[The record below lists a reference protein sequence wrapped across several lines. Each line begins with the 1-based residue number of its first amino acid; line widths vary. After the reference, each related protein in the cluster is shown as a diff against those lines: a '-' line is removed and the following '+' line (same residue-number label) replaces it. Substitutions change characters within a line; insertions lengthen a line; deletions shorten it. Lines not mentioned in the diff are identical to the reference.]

1 MNSLVIGVSVLLAAM
16 PAGSTAAMLAQKYNQ
31 DVIYASKIIVVS
43 TMLSLITLPM
53 ISILVKGG

>member
-1 MNSLVIGVSVLLAAM
+1 MSYEFF
-16 PAGSTAAMLAQKYNQ
+16 STAAMLAQKYDQ

-53 ISILVKGG
+53 ISILIKGG